1 MFRPLDV
8 AMVLV
13 LESNLF
19 ARSRGLHCLARGL
32 RYVLRFRSFDRVM
45 GTLSRTVVPSAR
57 DLADRSLLVFR
68 GFGVLLVEGRSK
80 VPYPLFC
87 RVDDRPSVSCVS
99 YRVTSLDVLGLL
111 IPLARGLLRTIGSY
125 LSGAYRNYLTG
136 VPIRPALGCKPCADP
151 TCVFRL

>member
-1 MFRPLDV
+1 
-8 AMVLV
+8 
-13 LESNLF
+13 
-19 ARSRGLHCLARGL
+19 
-32 RYVLRFRSFDRVM
+32 M

-99 YRVTSLDVLGLL
+99 YRATSLDVLGLL
-111 IPLARGLLRTIGSY
+111 IGVCETPVRYVRRGAEVALPL
-125 LSGAYRNYLTG
+125 
-136 VPIRPALGCKPCADP
+136 D
-151 TCVFRL
+151 